1 MIEELVEAV
10 HRIASERRQ
19 LKAAIH
25 DWVAATDALDACED
39 DANHGRCS
47 CVHETRL
54 HAAES
59 ALRSLA

>member
-10 HRIASERRQ
+10 HRIVSEHRQ

-25 DWVAATDALDACED
+25 EWVAANDALDACEHG
-39 DANHGRCS
+39 AAHGRCS

-54 HAAES
+54 HAAEA
-59 ALRSLA
+59 ALRGLA